1 MKENYINGKWI
12 RSDQSIEVTNPATGD
27 IVAEGAY
34 AGKKEAKKACC
45 VGDAKELT
53 EVWQADERVR
63 KISFTGR
70 EGGYYSIE
78 EFIEI
83 NYTSVVLR

>member
-1 MKENYINGKWI
+1 MSQKEH
-12 RSDQSIEVTNPATGD
+12 TPAKRKQ
-27 IVAEGAY
+27 
-34 AGKKEAKKACC
+34 KKRVVVCDAKK
-45 VGDAKELT
+45 LT

-83 NYTSVVLR
+83 NYTSVALR

>member
-1 MKENYINGKWI
+1 M
-12 RSDQSIEVTNPATGD
+12 TNPATGD
-27 IVAEGAY
+27 IVAEEAY
-34 AGKKEAKKACC
+34 AGKREAKKRVV
-45 VGDAKELT
+45 VGGAKKLT

-70 EGGYYSIE
+70 EGRYYGIE

-83 NYTSVVLR
+83 KYTSVALR

>member
-1 MKENYINGKWI
+1 M
-12 RSDQSIEVTNPATGD
+12 
-27 IVAEGAY
+27 
-34 AGKKEAKKACC
+34 

-83 NYTSVVLR
+83 NYTSVALR

>member
-1 MKENYINGKWI
+1 MSQREH
-12 RSDQSIEVTNPATGD
+12 TPARRKP
-27 IVAEGAY
+27 
-34 AGKKEAKKACC
+34 KKRVV

-53 EVWQADERVR
+53 EIWQADERVR

-70 EGGYYSIE
+70 EGGYYGIE

-83 NYTSVVLR
+83 KYTSVALR

>member
-1 MKENYINGKWI
+1 MSQKEH
-12 RSDQSIEVTNPATGD
+12 TPAKRKQ
-27 IVAEGAY
+27 
-34 AGKKEAKKACC
+34 KKRVV

-70 EGGYYSIE
+70 EGGYYGIE

-83 NYTSVVLR
+83 KYTSVALR

>member
-1 MKENYINGKWI
+1 M
-12 RSDQSIEVTNPATGD
+12 TNPATGD

-34 AGKKEAKKACC
+34 AGKKEAKK
-45 VGDAKELT
+45 LT

-70 EGGYYSIE
+70 EGGYYGIE

-83 NYTSVVLR
+83 KYTSVALR